1 MESNNF
7 KMPIFVEQKEEN
19 LLGKTRKKNVKKIQS
34 LTYDFHLIKEIKHLE
49 RQNSAL
55 KTF

>member
-34 LTYDFHLIKEIKHLE
+34 LTEF
-49 RQNSAL
+49 N
-55 KTF
+55 KTTLQWNNT